1 VLFVRV
7 FGIATLLFWMSFV
20 DWGFIQ
26 PYVFYYRF
34 VPGGS
39 AVRVPARL
47 VILFPA
53 IWVPIVAIGAFWIL
67 QRVIRFRWM
76 VIATLAVLIFE
87 QHSAHLEPNTN
98 LDLERKRLA
107 TYFSAPARYCASFYV
122 VGFIPRSEQSSL
134 VEFFYGP
141 QVDAMI
147 LAYRFRTPTLN
158 GNSTVYPPGWKI
170 ASPIEAHYLN
180 SVNDWISRNNLT
192 KVCRL
197 DLSSGLWNLH

>member
-1 VLFVRV
+1 
-7 FGIATLLFWMSFV
+7 
-20 DWGFIQ
+20 
-26 PYVFYYRF
+26 
-34 VPGGS
+34 
-39 AVRVPARL
+39 
-47 VILFPA
+47 
-53 IWVPIVAIGAFWIL
+53 
-67 QRVIRFRWM
+67 
-76 VIATLAVLIFE
+76 
-87 QHSAHLEPNTN
+87 
-98 LDLERKRLA
+98 
-107 TYFSAPARYCASFYV
+107 

-180 SVNDWISRNNLT
+180 SVNDWISQNNLT